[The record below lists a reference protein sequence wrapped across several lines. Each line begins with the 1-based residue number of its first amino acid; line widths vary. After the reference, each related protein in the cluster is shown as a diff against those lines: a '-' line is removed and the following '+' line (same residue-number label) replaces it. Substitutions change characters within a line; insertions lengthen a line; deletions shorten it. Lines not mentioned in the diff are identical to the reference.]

1 MNNYKT
7 PKGIIRNDERR
18 NGLVKI
24 IKGLTL
30 TAAEFVKIKHE
41 AIIKRTDAVIKG
53 LNETT
58 TGIIDLAV
66 AEDNY
71 DIEDAEER
79 EIEELEEKE
88 KKEY

>member
-7 PKGIIRNDERR
+7 RPKGVIRNDERR
-18 NGLVKI
+18 NGLVRI
-24 IKGLTL
+24 IKSITI

-41 AIIKRTDAVIKG
+41 AIIKRTDAVVNG

-58 TGIIDLAV
+58 IGILDLAV

-71 DIEDAEER
+71 DIEDAKER
-79 EIEELEEKE
+79 KELEEK
-88 KKEY
+88 KEED